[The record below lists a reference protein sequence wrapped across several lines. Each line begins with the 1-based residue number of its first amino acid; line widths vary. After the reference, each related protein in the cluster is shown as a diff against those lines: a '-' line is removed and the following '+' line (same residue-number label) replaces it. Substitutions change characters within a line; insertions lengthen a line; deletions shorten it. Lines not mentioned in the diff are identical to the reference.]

1 MKMKHL
7 LLLIALL
14 GAAATVRA
22 TTVIPPT
29 FDQLVDQAEVIFQGS
44 VTDVKSQ
51 WIGEG
56 AERSIVSYITFK
68 VEESLKGGAGQTY
81 TIRMLGGTVGEDT
94 MEVSDAPRFHAGD
107 RDIVF
112 VENNGSQF
120 VPLVG
125 IMHGRFHV
133 RRNQAG
139 KDVVTDNDD
148 EPVRDVTRLGRE
160 SNGPSPRVTDLSPD
174 DFKAAIKGKINEAA
188 AAQGHP
194 AQ

>member
-1 MKMKHL
+1 MKIKYL
-7 LLLIALL
+7 VLFTALL
-14 GAAATVRA
+14 GAAATGRA

-68 VEESLKGGAGQTY
+68 VEYSLKGSPGQTY

-107 RDIVF
+107 KDIIF
-112 VENNGSQF
+112 VEHNGSQ
-120 VPLVG
+120 
-125 IMHGRFHV
+125 
-133 RRNQAG
+133 
-139 KDVVTDNDD
+139 
-148 EPVRDVTRLGRE
+148 
-160 SNGPSPRVTDLSPD
+160 
-174 DFKAAIKGKINEAA
+174 
-188 AAQGHP
+188 
-194 AQ
+194 